1 MGQVAVLKLGREKYP
16 FESEVGERVR
26 QQLLSPSEMLETS
39 ESSEGESLAE
49 LPSISV
55 SSAQESQVEQ
65 DQDSSSLV
73 SDYKSGDSSTGE
85 FLHGRL
91 LGEYCR
97 RGDFEE
103 LGLQWKLDEAKK
115 IIRSLL
121 IEGRKLTIRLAER
134 EELLR
139 NILEDNKL
147 ALDMPPCTIESF
159 GAKVKTEISE
169 FRELL

>member
-55 SSAQESQVEQ
+55 SSAQESQMEQ
-65 DQDSSSLV
+65 DQDSSLV
-73 SDYKSGDSSTGE
+73 SDCKSGDSSTGE

-115 IIRSLL
+115 IIRNLL

-147 ALDMPPCTIESF
+147 ALNLPPCIIESF